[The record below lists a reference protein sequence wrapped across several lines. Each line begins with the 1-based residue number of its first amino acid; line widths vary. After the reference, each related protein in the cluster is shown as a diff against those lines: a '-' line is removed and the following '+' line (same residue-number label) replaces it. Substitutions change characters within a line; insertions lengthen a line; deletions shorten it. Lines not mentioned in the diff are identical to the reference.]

1 MWSAAPTISPSTRQP
16 RPSPDVIESGIP
28 LPLDLYALGRGVAYA
43 AALVLIGACVFAAL
57 IPSWRNDDD
66 DEQSLAARATT
77 ATWRT
82 ALGASLLLVAAHL
95 LRAWGQAHSF
105 LDPDPVTW
113 EAARPILLQTAWG
126 RGWFVQTAV
135 ALAACLT
142 AWFGPR
148 LPVLGLAV
156 LGTLGLGVAAAS
168 PLTGHATEH
177 PWGSTLGTG
186 LHTVHLVGG
195 GAWLGTLFTMVVAAM
210 RTARGDDADDV
221 ARMVRLFSPIALAS
235 AAVVVIAGGLL
246 ALAYVG
252 TIGDLVGTIYGQVLI
267 VKVLLLAVTM
277 AIGARNWRRLTPQLG
292 TARGTDIMKRSATVE
307 LAFGAG
313 IIAATALLVSLPAPR
328 I

>member
-1 MWSAAPTISPSTRQP
+1 MWSAARTISPSIRQH
-16 RPSPDVIESGIP
+16 RPSPDVTETGTG

-57 IPSWRNDDD
+57 IPGWRNDDD
-66 DEQSLAARATT
+66 DDQSLAARAT
-77 ATWRT
+77 AGTWRV

-105 LDPDPVTW
+105 LEPDPVTW
-113 EAARPILLQTAWG
+113 EAMKPILLQTAWG

-135 ALAACLT
+135 GLVACVAAWL
-142 AWFGPR
+142 GPR
-148 LPVLGLAV
+148 RPALGLAI
-156 LGTLGLGVAAAS
+156 LGTLALGVAAAS

-177 PWGSTLGTG
+177 PWGSPLGTG
-186 LHTVHLVGG
+186 LHAVHLVGG

-221 ARMVRLFSPIALAS
+221 ARMVRVFSPIALAS
-235 AAVVVIAGGLL
+235 AGVVVIAGGLL

-252 TIGDLVGTIYGQVLI
+252 TLGDLVGTPYGQVLM

-277 AIGARNWRRLTPQLG
+277 AIGARNWRLLTPQLG
-292 TARGTDIMKRSATVE
+292 TPRGTDLMRRSAMGE
-307 LAFGAG
+307 LAAGAC

>member
-1 MWSAAPTISPSTRQP
+1 
-16 RPSPDVIESGIP
+16 VIESGNP

-66 DEQSLAARATT
+66 DEQSLAARATA

-113 EAARPILLQTAWG
+113 EAARPILLQTTWG
-126 RGWFVQTAV
+126 RGWSIQFGVS
-135 ALAACLT
+135 LAACLA
-142 AWFGPR
+142 AWLGPR
-148 LPVLGLAV
+148 RPAHGLAV
-156 LGTLGLGVAAAS
+156 LATLGLGVAAAS

-186 LHTVHLVGG
+186 LHAVHLVGG
-195 GAWLGTLFTMVVAAM
+195 GAWLGTLFTMVMAAM

-267 VKVLLLAVTM
+267 VKVLLLAATM

-292 TARGTDIMKRSATVE
+292 TARGTEIMKRSATIE